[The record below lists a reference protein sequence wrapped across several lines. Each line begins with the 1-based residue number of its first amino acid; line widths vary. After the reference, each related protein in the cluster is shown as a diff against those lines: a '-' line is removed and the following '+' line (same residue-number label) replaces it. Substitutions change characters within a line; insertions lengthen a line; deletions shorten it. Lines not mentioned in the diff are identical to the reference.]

1 MNTCDYESARRTS
14 TYHNYCI
21 NFRHLSSCLGAFG
34 SVWFGFSFRF
44 SFAFPFSGVVHCV
57 YIGII
62 IIRSSRA
69 SGRGR
74 WSSVPLNWTHLHSFS
89 SQFVPPNK
97 ENPSHFVL
105 AACQSCESNGG
116 THGKVFPA
124 HRERENIASNPRT
137 YPHFH
142 NSTIPHFPFPHCRE
156 SGAFAFASVHN
167 LYA

>member
-1 MNTCDYESARRTS
+1 MKQQGGQALTTITALISATCRVAPRLWAWVFFS
-14 TYHNYCI
+14 
-21 NFRHLSSCLGAFG
+21 LSFCH
-34 SVWFGFSFRF
+34 R
-44 SFAFPFSGVVHCV
+44 PFSGVVCHGPWYMCI
-57 YIGII
+57 YII

-89 SQFVPPNK
+89 PQRKIHLPP
-97 ENPSHFVL
+97 PFL

-124 HRERENIASNPRT
+124 HRESCSKSPHVSAF
-137 YPHFH
+137 PHFY
-142 NSTIPHFPFPHCRE
+142 NSTIPHFPFPYRRESE

>member
-34 SVWFGFSFRF
+34 SVWVFFSLFLRLSFFGGCTLCIYRNNNHKELQSIW
-44 SFAFPFSGVVHCV
+44 P
-57 YIGII
+57 
-62 IIRSSRA
+62 
-69 SGRGR
+69 GR